1 MRNTRAW
8 TSFALTLALLSAG
21 LCMAADYDATVIVE
35 ADEALRLAEGETV
48 HGDLIVMG
56 GKAHVLGRVTGNVVV
71 VDGRATLGPTAR
83 VDGDAL
89 TVRGEIIVH
98 KLASVAGEQ
107 HKLSAEEFAG
117 LMTGAGE
124 TPDAEA
130 EAAEAEE
137 PAEPEASAEAIPV
150 ELSGDLTNYGTEIV
164 VPEGEVRDGDVSSFG
179 GPVTIEGQVRGDV
192 VSMGGP
198 IRINGEVDGSVTT
211 FGGPV
216 YITGRLRGQVAS
228 FGGNVFLRDGCHVTG
243 NVASFGGRVNREDG
257 AQLDGEV
264 ADFGGG
270 RLAWLLGRGGSKLG
284 NITALA
290 LTLLIALVFPNA
302 TRTVAD
308 AISDRPGAAAAHGA
322 VALLLVGPVCVALAI
337 TCVGLAGVP
346 LVIALVG
353 ALDML
358 GIVAVNL
365 VVGRKAARMMNW
377 SVGSVIGLAVI
388 GTMVLRLV
396 AAARLAPFLGMIA
409 GLVAVAVVVFGIG
422 GAVMTRFGTDPSGTY
437 ITRRVHPDKTA
448 APEDVA

>member
-1 MRNTRAW
+1 
-8 TSFALTLALLSAG
+8 
-21 LCMAADYDATVIVE
+21 
-35 ADEALRLAEGETV
+35 
-48 HGDLIVMG
+48 
-56 GKAHVLGRVTGNVVV
+56 VV
-71 VDGRATLGPTAR
+71 
-83 VDGDAL
+83 
-89 TVRGEIIVH
+89 
-98 KLASVAGEQ
+98 
-107 HKLSAEEFAG
+107 
-117 LMTGAGE
+117 
-124 TPDAEA
+124 
-130 EAAEAEE
+130 
-137 PAEPEASAEAIPV
+137 
-150 ELSGDLTNYGTEIV
+150 
-164 VPEGEVRDGDVSSFG
+164 
-179 GPVTIEGQVRGDV
+179 
-192 VSMGGP
+192 
-198 IRINGEVDGSVTT
+198 
-211 FGGPV
+211 
-216 YITGRLRGQVAS
+216 S

-243 NVASFGGRVNREDG
+243 DVATFGGRVDREDG

-264 ADFGGG
+264 SDVGGGG
-270 RLAWLLGRGGSKLG
+270 RLAWLLGRGGSKLGATADEPARDRKGWGPWIGG

-353 ALDML
+353 ALDLL

-365 VVGRKAARMMNW
+365 VVGRKTARMMNW
-377 SVGSVIGLAVI
+377 SVGSVVGLAVI
-388 GTMVLRLV
+388 GTLVLRMV